1 METGDRCPGSSGSK
15 LADWPDTGQSRLISV
30 TWIYERKSE
39 YGIYPSAVKLPN
51 IEFEMSGK
59 GCRCYYLPPRR
70 NAPGENVDVWCC
82 HILALSA
89 RISVAKEMKI
99 LKFSIPLTIDSRK
112 ADVPTPSTL
121 SASLFTLALRGTS
134 WPPSSCHC
142 TDVPS
147 L

>member
-1 METGDRCPGSSGSK
+1 MI
-15 LADWPDTGQSRLISV
+15 WV
-30 TWIYERKSE
+30 YERKSE

-89 RISVAKEMKI
+89 RISVAKEMKRLK
-99 LKFSIPLTIDSRK
+99 LKFSIPLTSEGRYPRTEHSVCEPIHF
-112 ADVPTPSTL
+112 
-121 SASLFTLALRGTS
+121 SAPRHFLASIIMPLYLRPFTVT
-134 WPPSSCHC
+134 
-142 TDVPS
+142 T
-147 L
+147 